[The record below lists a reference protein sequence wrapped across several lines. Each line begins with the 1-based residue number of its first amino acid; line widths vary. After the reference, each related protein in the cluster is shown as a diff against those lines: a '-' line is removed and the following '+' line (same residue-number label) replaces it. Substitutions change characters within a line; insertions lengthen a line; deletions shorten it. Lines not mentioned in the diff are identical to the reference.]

1 MLQDIDTL
9 SEDTIVPSCAI
20 LMNLGLRTQGIKECT
35 KDSSLTLTILNL
47 LMESENNQIKTY
59 VNGLLYSLFSDR
71 GMRTRAREVGMEE
84 QLIYMKEVSDDQLKI
99 QIDFVI
105 QKLNS
110 GCLIINCR

>member
-9 SEDTIVPSCAI
+9 TEDTVINSCAI
-20 LMNLGLRTQGIKECT
+20 LMNLCLRSQGIKECT
-35 KDSSLTLTILNL
+35 KDPSFSLTILNL

-59 VNGLLYSLFSDR
+59 VNGLLYSLFGDKA
-71 GMRTRAREVGMEE
+71 MRIRAREVGMEE
-84 QLIYMKEVSDDQLKI
+84 QLNYMKEVSDDQLKI

-110 GCLIINCR
+110 GYFNF